1 MIQAGIYI
9 VTILSPPRANYL
21 GNERIRKGGKEG
33 REGIDENK
41 GKKGRRDRLRGG
53 GERKEVGGKG
63 KELERGGR
71 KEGREWE
78 E

>member
-1 MIQAGIYI
+1 LIWAGIYI

-41 GKKGRRDRLRGG
+41 GKK
-53 GERKEVGGKG
+53 ERKEGGID
-63 KELERGGR
+63 
-71 KEGREWE
+71 
-78 E
+78 